1 MKNILLTSAILL
13 LLFSS
18 NLLAERD
25 RAAGV
30 TIIKSAMVSSTDI
43 TYTDANL
50 DERKG
55 QLIAGTF
62 GVGADLVYKIRNHYY
77 LNVNLAY
84 TTYSF
89 NNIIKYVDNAQLEA
103 TSIDLNVNY
112 CYYLGSFDEFTPYVG
127 AGGGFIFM
135 NSNESE
141 LTRVKDDN
149 GGGQLLYGDPDNKFL
164 DELSI
169 LLNAKLGLQIPVGD
183 KFLINTDF
191 DLSIVIAE
199 NYGIIPKLS
208 IGGSYIFN

>member
-89 NNIIKYVDNAQLEA
+89 NNIIKYIFIIFSVFV
-103 TSIDLNVNY
+103 IDLY
-112 CYYLGSFDEFTPYVG
+112 ALGKYNRFW
-127 AGGGFIFM
+127 
-135 NSNESE
+135 
-141 LTRVKDDN
+141 R
-149 GGGQLLYGDPDNKFL
+149 
-164 DELSI
+164 
-169 LLNAKLGLQIPVGD
+169 
-183 KFLINTDF
+183 
-191 DLSIVIAE
+191 
-199 NYGIIPKLS
+199 
-208 IGGSYIFN
+208 FNRSRST

>member
-1 MKNILLTSAILL
+1 MKNILLTSTILV

-18 NLLAERD
+18 ELFAERD

-30 TIIKSAMVSSTDI
+30 KIIKSAMVSSTDI
-43 TYTDANL
+43 TYIDANM
-50 DERKG
+50 DERKS
-55 QLIAGTF
+55 QLLAGTF

-84 TTYSF
+84 TSYSF
-89 NNIIKYVDNAQLEA
+89 NNIIKYVDNGKLEA
-103 TSIDLNVNY
+103 SSIDLNVNY

-127 AGGGFIFM
+127 AGGGLIFM

-141 LTRVKDDN
+141 LTPVKDEN
-149 GGGQLLYGDPDNKFL
+149 GGGQSIFGDSDGNYL
-164 DELSI
+164 DELSV

-191 DLSIVIAE
+191 DLSIVVAE

>member
-1 MKNILLTSAILL
+1 MKYIFITTTVFIV
-13 LLFSS
+13 LFSCELFS
-18 NLLAERD
+18 END
-25 RAAGV
+25 RAVGV
-30 TIIKSAMVSSTDI
+30 KIIKSAMVSSTDI
-43 TYTDANL
+43 TYTDANM

-55 QLIAGTF
+55 QLLAGTF
-62 GVGADLVYKIRNHYY
+62 GIGADLVYKIRNHYY
-77 LNVNLAY
+77 LNVDLAY

-89 NNIIKYVDNAQLEA
+89 NNIIKYVDNGKLEA
-103 TSIDLNVNY
+103 SSIDLNVNY

-127 AGGGFIFM
+127 AGGGLIFM

-141 LTRVKDDN
+141 LTPVKDQN
-149 GGGQLLYGDPDNKFL
+149 QLFYGDSDNKYL
-164 DELSI
+164 NELSI
-169 LLNAKLGLQIPVGD
+169 LLNAKLGLQIPVGE